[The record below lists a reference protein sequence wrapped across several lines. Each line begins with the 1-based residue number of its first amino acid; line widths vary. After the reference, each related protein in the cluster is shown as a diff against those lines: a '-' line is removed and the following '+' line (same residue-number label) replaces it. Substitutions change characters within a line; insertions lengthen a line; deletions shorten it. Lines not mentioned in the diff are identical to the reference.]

1 MGEAEGRGLNARLLP
16 YALRL
21 SKKHANLFKTWLSIQ
36 VIMDEREIRLI
47 KRAQEGDGAAFEAL
61 VQMHDRQVLKLARQ
75 MLNNLEDAQDVYQE
89 IFIKVFRSLPSFRFE
104 SGFATWLYRIVINQC
119 LNYRQWRSRRR
130 FLSFDSPH
138 EDTETGA
145 NYLPPDKGPDPEKA
159 ALNQELRREIALAME
174 SLSDKQR
181 AVFVLRHF
189 HDQKLQDIAKTLGCA
204 EGTVKNYLF
213 RATQRMQ
220 EKLRE
225 YKS

>member
-1 MGEAEGRGLNARLLP
+1 
-16 YALRL
+16 
-21 SKKHANLFKTWLSIQ
+21 
-36 VIMDEREIRLI
+36 MDEREIRLI

-89 IFIKVFRSLPSFRFE
+89 IFLKVFRSLPAFRFE
-104 SGFATWLYRIVINQC
+104 SEFATWLYRIVINQC

-130 FLSFDSPH
+130 FLSFDAPPGDDDKQVS
-138 EDTETGA
+138 
-145 NYLPPDKGPDPEKA
+145 YLPPDKNPDPERE
-159 ALNQELRREIALAME
+159 ALSRELSREIALAME

-189 HDQKLQDIAKTLGCA
+189 HEQKLQEIAKTLGCA

-213 RATQRMQ
+213 RATQHMQ

-225 YKS
+225 YRHT

>member
-1 MGEAEGRGLNARLLP
+1 
-16 YALRL
+16 
-21 SKKHANLFKTWLSIQ
+21 
-36 VIMDEREIRLI
+36 MDEREIRLI

-61 VQMHDRQVLKLARQ
+61 VQLHDRQVLKLARQ
-75 MLNNLEDAQDVYQE
+75 MLNNVEDAQDVYQE
-89 IFIKVFRSLPSFRFE
+89 IFLKVFRSLPSFRFE
-104 SGFATWLYRIVINQC
+104 SEFATWLYRIVINQC
-119 LNYRQWRSRRR
+119 INYRQWRNRRR

-138 EDTETGA
+138 EEEESGA
-145 NYLPPDKGPDPEKA
+145 SYLPPDKSPDPEKA

>member
-1 MGEAEGRGLNARLLP
+1 ME
-16 YALRL
+16 
-21 SKKHANLFKTWLSIQ
+21 
-36 VIMDEREIRLI
+36 EREIRLI
-47 KRAQEGDGAAFEAL
+47 RRAQEGDGAAFEAL

-104 SGFATWLYRIVINQC
+104 SGFSTWLYRIVINQC
-119 LNYRQWRSRRR
+119 INYRQWRSRRR
-130 FLSFDSPH
+130 FLSFDAHSNA
-138 EDTETGA
+138 EEQTR
-145 NYLPPDKGPDPEKA
+145 YSPPDKNPDPEKET
-159 ALNQELRREIALAME
+159 LNKELSREIALAME

-181 AVFVLRHF
+181 AVFVLRHY
-189 HDQKLQDIAKTLGCA
+189 HGQKLQDIAKTLGCA

>member
-1 MGEAEGRGLNARLLP
+1 
-16 YALRL
+16 
-21 SKKHANLFKTWLSIQ
+21 
-36 VIMDEREIRLI
+36 MDEREIRLI

-89 IFIKVFRSLPSFRFE
+89 IFLKVFRSLPAFRFE
-104 SGFATWLYRIVINQC
+104 SEFATWLYRIVINQC
-119 LNYRQWRSRRR
+119 INYRQWRSRRR

-138 EDTETGA
+138 DGKENQA
-145 NYLPPDKGPDPEKA
+145 NDLPADQSPNPEKA
-159 ALNQELRREIALAME
+159 ALNQELSREIALAME

-213 RATQRMQ
+213 RATQHMQ
-220 EKLRE
+220 EKLRA
-225 YKS
+225 YRQA